1 MNKDHQNH
9 IPVLLDEVLATVAP
23 KKGETLLDATAGYG
37 GHSSAILE
45 RTLQDDGSVLV
56 DRDEQAISELHRRF
70 DGRSVQIIH
79 ESFTDASR
87 VLVEEGERFDIIVAD
102 LGVSSPHLDNHTR
115 GFSFMHTAPLDMR
128 MDTSQSLTAEHVVND
143 YSEEELIRILRDY
156 GEEPRARRVAKA
168 IVAARPIL
176 STTELA
182 DVVARALHV
191 RRQKTHPATKTFQAL
206 RIAVNDELEQV
217 RRSLE
222 LWLTLLQP
230 GGRLAVISFHSLEDR
245 LVKQFFADH
254 GGSRYDADL
263 QILTKRPI
271 TAAKDELVFNP
282 RARSAKLRVAAKI
295 KRKGHQTNAN
305 SSKK

>member
-1 MNKDHQNH
+1 MNKDHQTH
-9 IPVLLDEVLATVAP
+9 IPVLLEEVLATVNP
-23 KKGETLLDATAGYG
+23 IKGETLLDATAGYG

-45 RTLQDDGSVLV
+45 RTLQDEGSVLV
-56 DRDEQAISELHRRF
+56 DRDEAAIKALRHRF
-70 DGRSVQIIH
+70 AGRSVQILH
-79 ESFTDASR
+79 ESFMEAAR
-87 VLVEEGERFDIIVAD
+87 VLVEEGERFDVIVAD

-115 GFSFMHTAPLDMR
+115 GFSFAHTAPLDMR
-128 MDTSQSLTAEHVVND
+128 MDTNQTLTAELIVND
-143 YSEEELIRILRDY
+143 YSEAELIRILRDY

-168 IVAARPIL
+168 IVNARPIL

-182 DVVARALHV
+182 EVVARALHV

-217 RRSLE
+217 KRSLP
-222 LWLTLLQP
+222 LWLSLLNP

-245 LVKQFFADH
+245 LVKQFFAEH
-254 GGSRYDADL
+254 GGSRYDAELD
-263 QILTKRPI
+263 ILTKKPVV
-271 TAAKDELVFNP
+271 AAKDELVFNP
-282 RARSAKLRVAAKI
+282 RARSAKLRVAVKI

>member
-1 MNKDHQNH
+1 MNKDHQTH
-9 IPVLLDEVLATVAP
+9 IPVLLEEVLATVDP
-23 KKGETLLDATAGYG
+23 RKGETLLDATAGYG
-37 GHSSAILE
+37 GHSAAILE
-45 RTLQDDGSVLV
+45 RTLQDEGSVLV
-56 DRDEQAISELHRRF
+56 DRDEAAIKALRHRF
-70 DGRSVQIIH
+70 AGRSVQILH
-79 ESFTDASR
+79 ESFMEAAR
-87 VLVEEGERFDIIVAD
+87 VLVEEGERFDVIVAD

-115 GFSFMHTAPLDMR
+115 GFSFAHTAPLDMR
-128 MDTSQSLTAEHVVND
+128 MDTNQTLSAEQIVND

-168 IVAARPIL
+168 IVNARPIL

-182 DVVARALHV
+182 EVVARALHV

-217 RRSLE
+217 KRSLP
-222 LWLTLLQP
+222 LWLSLLNP

-245 LVKQFFADH
+245 LVKQFFAEH
-254 GGSRYDADL
+254 GGNRYDAQLD
-263 QILTKRPI
+263 ILTKKPVV
-271 TAAKDELVFNP
+271 AAKDELVFNP
-282 RARSAKLRVAAKI
+282 RARSAKLRVAVKI